1 MLSAGGL
8 APAANSPQHT
18 EAFCV
23 VDWAALCQM
32 EIFYLCIELLKR
44 LAFCLF
50 SLSDPPD
57 PDFSADTID
66 IIIPADSTTYAVSTF
81 FTINDDNIDED
92 EQSFAIVAEILD
104 VPEDISCFQT
114 APGTIPCFGTR
125 GATEIRITDND
136 REFTCPC

>member
-1 MLSAGGL
+1 M
-8 APAANSPQHT
+8 
-18 EAFCV
+18 V
-23 VDWAALCQM
+23 
-32 EIFYLCIELLKR
+32 IFKELL
-44 LAFCLF
+44 LCVELLDFVY
-50 SLSDPPD
+50 SLSDQPD

-66 IIIPADSTTYAVSTF
+66 ITIPADRTTFAVSTF

-114 APGTIPCFGTR
+114 AIGTIPCYGTR

-136 REFTCPC
+136 REFTYLCHNYN